1 MQVET
6 HWQDVLESLQGIGV
20 PCRLAMGIAD
30 ILHEAGFT
38 GPAEAQGA
46 AVLPRKCPRPRS
58 AFRANIDQEIENVM
72 PQLWCRHDRRGA
84 QPEHQRRQTAY
95 QYGRL
100 AVLNHIP
107 EAQGTLVLTPSQRV
121 G

>member
-1 MQVET
+1 
-6 HWQDVLESLQGIGV
+6 
-20 PCRLAMGIAD
+20 MGIVD

-46 AVLPRKCPRPRS
+46 AVLPRKYPRPRS
-58 AFRANIDQEIENVM
+58 VSWANIGQEIENVL
-72 PQLWCRHDRRGA
+72 PQLWCRHDRRDA
-84 QPEHQRRQTAY
+84 QPGHQRRQAAY
-95 QYGRL
+95 LYGRL

>member
-58 AFRANIDQEIENVM
+58 VFRANIDQEIENVM
-72 PQLWCRHDRRGA
+72 PQLWSDRPVSDCSGN
-84 QPEHQRRQTAY
+84 PFVSMK
-95 QYGRL
+95 L
-100 AVLNHIP
+100 SVLVC
-107 EAQGTLVLTPSQRV
+107 GCFLTI
-121 G
+121 